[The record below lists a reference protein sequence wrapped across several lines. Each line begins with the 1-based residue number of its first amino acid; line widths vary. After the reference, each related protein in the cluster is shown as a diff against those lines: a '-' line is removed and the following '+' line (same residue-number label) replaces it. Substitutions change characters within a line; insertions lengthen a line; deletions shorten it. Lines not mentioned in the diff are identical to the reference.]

1 MRIVLTDCRGIEGM
15 ECVPNICELGISI
28 TTFYKWWAKYGGI
41 DVSMMSRITELEEEP
56 TTEEDVPR
64 GKALG

>member
-1 MRIVLTDCRGIEGM
+1 
-15 ECVPNICELGISI
+15 LGISI
-28 TTFYKWWAKYGGI
+28 TTFYKLRAKYGGM
-41 DVSMMSRITELEEEP
+41 DVSMMSRIKELEEVL

>member
-1 MRIVLTDCRGIEGM
+1 
-15 ECVPNICELGISI
+15 LGISI
-28 TTFYKWWAKYGGI
+28 TTIYKWRAKYGGM
-41 DVSMMSRITELEEEP
+41 DVSMMSRIKDLEEEP